1 MNTRDIEELA
11 TNAVKKSILTSK
23 LLSANIYENDKNP
36 LWDGEVYIYKSE
48 QKTNADFCGKV
59 PLQIKGKRCANLSK
73 NRISFPVEVN
83 ELNNYLCDGG
93 VMYFVVYVAD
103 DGHSAQIYYA
113 ALTPVGLK

>member
-48 QKTNADFCGKV
+48 
-59 PLQIKGKRCANLSK
+59 
-73 NRISFPVEVN
+73 
-83 ELNNYLCDGG
+83 
-93 VMYFVVYVAD
+93 
-103 DGHSAQIYYA
+103 
-113 ALTPVGLK
+113 

>member
-48 QKTNADFCGKV
+48 QKTNV
-59 PLQIKGKRCANLSK
+59 TLS
-73 NRISFPVEVN
+73 FW
-83 ELNNYLCDGG
+83 
-93 VMYFVVYVAD
+93 
-103 DGHSAQIYYA
+103 
-113 ALTPVGLK
+113 T